1 MLYPCLPTPQ
11 LPHLFSSFSFF
22 LQAEKGVAGITM
34 EMGQW
39 TREQHQGVGNMKEG
53 MRRPGE
59 DNTKRKKREAQVDCR
74 QNPISIILVLILTL
88 PPNLV
93 FHPSCCCSSSIGI
106 CNKSRAEGRPQVKI
120 GRRQHK
126 AYDGSQPKRG

>member
-1 MLYPCLPTPQ
+1 MSADSTVAAFVQLFLFLPSGREGCCRYN
-11 LPHLFSSFSFF
+11 HGDG
-22 LQAEKGVAGITM
+22 AVDKGATSGSRKH
-34 EMGQW
+34 EGGHEE
-39 TREQHQGVGNMKEG
+39 TRGRQHK
-53 MRRPGE
+53 
-59 DNTKRKKREAQVDCR
+59 KKKREAQVDCR